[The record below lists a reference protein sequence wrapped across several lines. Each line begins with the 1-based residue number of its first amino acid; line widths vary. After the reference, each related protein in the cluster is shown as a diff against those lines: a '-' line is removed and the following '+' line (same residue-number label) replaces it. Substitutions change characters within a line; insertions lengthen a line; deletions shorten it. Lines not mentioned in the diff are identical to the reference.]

1 MEEDQKSAS
10 QRQHRQKESSDER
23 KFQPKQWADRTHRCT
38 PLLPPS
44 PAFQFFGNRR
54 VAEAI
59 LGEVNKIKPESV
71 FYFPLAEVV
80 QVRLPVAILSEVVRH
95 MFGQQNMSGIA
106 AIHYPLRHVDSGSRY
121 VGAVIHIADLIDRA
135 TVNAHS

>member
-10 QRQHRQKESSDER
+10 QRQHCQKESSDQR
-23 KFQPKQWADRTHRCT
+23 KFQPTQWADRTHRCT

-44 PAFQFFGNRR
+44 PAFQFFWNRR

-59 LGEVNKIKPESV
+59 LGEVNKIKSEPV

-80 QVRLPVAILSEVVRH
+80 QERLPVAVLSEVVRNL
-95 MFGQQNMSGIA
+95 FGLENMAGIA
-106 AIHYPLRHVDSGSRY
+106 ALYFPLHHVISRY
-121 VGAVIHIADLIDRA
+121 TH
-135 TVNAHS
+135 